1 MMASSLTDIDAIFFD
16 LDDTLFDATSLAE
29 KARRAAIEAMIE
41 KGLSCITPEQGYD
54 ILKEIVTEFGSNYDG
69 HFNML
74 LKRLN
79 ASSSKLITQAII
91 TYHRIKVQE
100 IRLYTDVFGFLQNLK
115 QQPACKL
122 GIITDGL
129 PIKQWEKIIRLGL
142 DVFFPFV
149 FISDEIG
156 IRKPNPKLYTLA
168 CEKVGAP
175 VSRSL
180 YIGDRFDQDVLPA
193 KQAGLLTCFLHRG
206 GKYDR
211 ALSDKEKESVDFEV
225 RDLDELLQQLSTPA

>member
-1 MMASSLTDIDAIFFD
+1 MVSLKDLDAIFFD

-41 KGLSCITPEQGYD
+41 NGLNGITPEQGYE
-54 ILKEIVTEFGSNYDG
+54 ILKEIVNEFGSNYDG

-79 ASSSKLITQAII
+79 ASSSKLISQAII

-100 IRLYTDVFGFLQNLK
+100 IHLYPDVFGFLQNEK
-115 QQPACKL
+115 QHPGCKL

-142 DVFFPFV
+142 DMFFPFV

-156 IRKPNPKLYTLA
+156 IRKPNPKLYAWA
-168 CEKVGAP
+168 CEKASSSVA
-175 VSRSL
+175 RSL
-180 YIGDRFDQDVLPA
+180 YVGDRFDQDIAPA

-206 GKYDR
+206 GKHDKV
-211 ALSDKEKESVDFEV
+211 LSDKEKIMVDFEV
-225 RDLDELLQQLSTPA
+225 KDLNELWLLLSSNA